1 MKIVITGCAGFIGF
15 HLAQKMLKQGF
26 KVVGIDNFDDFYQI
40 SLKEDRV
47 AKLERHNNF
56 SLFRQD
62 INQLSKLDKD
72 AYCIIHL
79 AAQAGVRLPKEFD
92 YKYTQNNS
100 IGFKNILDI
109 CCSSGIKKVIYA
121 SSSSVY
127 SGNLVLPYS
136 EKHKLET
143 PKSLYAETKI
153 QNEMDAGKY
162 SDKLKIIGLRF
173 FTVYGPWG
181 RPDMA
186 YYRFTD
192 QILKDEEI
200 TLFNDGKTYR
210 DMTYIDDI
218 VNGIFASLERI
229 HNVSKHEIY
238 NLGNTNEVGTNQL
251 INIIEKRY
259 GKRAV
264 IKNVF
269 KKNEVYKTL
278 ADVSKAKSQLN
289 YSPKISINEGLN
301 YFFDWYDSYYKK

>member
-1 MKIVITGCAGFIGF
+1 
-15 HLAQKMLKQGF
+15 MLKQGF

-72 AYCIIHL
+72 AYYYSSCCSGWSE
-79 AAQAGVRLPKEFD
+79 APKEFD

-136 EKHKLET
+136 EKHKLGT

-173 FTVYGPWG
+173 LLFMVHGGGRIWLITVLQI
-181 RPDMA
+181 
-186 YYRFTD
+186 RF
-192 QILKDEEI
+192 LKMKKLHFSMMERHTEI
-200 TLFNDGKTYR
+200 
-210 DMTYIDDI
+210 
-218 VNGIFASLERI
+218 
-229 HNVSKHEIY
+229 
-238 NLGNTNEVGTNQL
+238 
-251 INIIEKRY
+251 
-259 GKRAV
+259 
-264 IKNVF
+264 
-269 KKNEVYKTL
+269 
-278 ADVSKAKSQLN
+278 
-289 YSPKISINEGLN
+289 
-301 YFFDWYDSYYKK
+301 